1 MSITDIELINFEIKR
16 ISSSVSLCLEL
27 ERVGVYEFITSST
40 ICMTS
45 VSYKLKCQC
54 LNCVI
59 SGPGSG
65 TINSQDDFEHF
76 IQRSGSGPYYCQLC
90 SYNNKQFGVVKNH
103 VESKHFPNTFSYQCQ
118 QCDTVLGTNTALY
131 RHVQR
136 VHKN

>member
-27 ERVGVYEFITSST
+27 EWVGVYEFITSST

-90 SYNNKQFGVVKNH
+90 SYNNKQFAQWHHILVVDW
-103 VESKHFPNTFSYQCQ
+103 VYLIGWSKFVFNSMYKLNTP
-118 QCDTVLGTNTALY
+118 TGTSLEMLF
-131 RHVQR
+131 
-136 VHKN
+136 